1 MATSSTVLEEDLSLK
16 EWLLFCRRVERSC
29 AQYFIDLAERVSPS
43 ADSFHRV
50 LRSLAAEEEAH
61 AAALDR
67 YDEHVPWPLIWHLDE
82 SRLSRMM
89 KEYFP
94 SLSAK
99 VGNGPLA
106 SPEARR
112 RARAIEEES
121 WRFYRE
127 MAARAKDEQS
137 RHLFRS
143 VADGEQAH
151 MARVRKAHA

>member
-1 MATSSTVLEEDLSLK
+1 MPVATGELSLK
-16 EWLLFCRRVERSC
+16 EWLLFCRRAERSC
-29 AQYFIDLAERVSPS
+29 AQYFEDLAERIAPS

-50 LRSLAAEEEAH
+50 LRGLAADEEAH

-67 YDEHVPWPLIWHLDE
+67 FDEHIPWPAVWHLDE
-82 SRLSRMM
+82 PRLARMM

-94 SLSAK
+94 SLAAGIRK
-99 VGNGPLA
+99 GEI
-106 SPEARR
+106 SPPTARR
-112 RARAIEEES
+112 LAREVEES
-121 WRFYRE
+121 SWKFYRDR
-127 MAARAKDEQS
+127 ATQAKDEQS

>member
-1 MATSSTVLEEDLSLK
+1 MPAGANELSLK

-29 AQYFIDLAERVSPS
+29 AEYFGDLAERIAPS

-61 AAALDR
+61 AATLDR
-67 YDEHVPWPLIWHLDE
+67 FDENIPWPAVWHLDE
-82 SRLSRMM
+82 SRLARMM
-89 KEYFP
+89 KEHFP
-94 SLSAK
+94 
-99 VGNGPLA
+99 PLA
-106 SPEARR
+106 EGIQNGEISPPMARR
-112 RARAIEEES
+112 LARKVEEAS
-121 WRFYRE
+121 WKFYRDL
-127 MAARAKDEQS
+127 ATQAKDEQS